1 MGQDVV
7 CFIVDVLPTMG
18 TGLKGQIG
26 SKYRKFTSVY
36 QKSRMKE
43 NQRLAGHWEE
53 RDSES
58 KTKQKNDYYS
68 WN

>member
-18 TGLKGQIG
+18 AGLKGQRG
-26 SKYRKFTSVY
+26 SKNRKFTSVY

-58 KTKQKNDYYS
+58 KKRKTNYHS
-68 WN
+68 RN